1 MIRLLFTITFILSP
15 LMVANDKAGTCAS
28 IENDKNRLVCYD
40 HFFKYKSVESNKDIR
55 NKVSARPN
63 IKEPRRQNNTQKI
76 NPNKEILEKK
86 NEDGFGLTEFEKRKL
101 KPAPDNDFIKSS
113 IVSAIRARSGKTR
126 FKLDNGQIWES
137 QSTITKA
144 RELRFVSKKN
154 VRIEKGRFG
163 FWLIEPESK
172 NKTKVKRIS

>member
-1 MIRLLFTITFILSP
+1 MCIR
-15 LMVANDKAGTCAS
+15 D
-28 IENDKNRLVCYD
+28 R
-40 HFFKYKSVESNKDIR
+40 
-55 NKVSARPN
+55 
-63 IKEPRRQNNTQKI
+63 
-76 NPNKEILEKK
+76 
-86 NEDGFGLTEFEKRKL
+86 
-101 KPAPDNDFIKSS
+101 SS

-144 RELRFVSKKN
+144 RELTFVSKKN